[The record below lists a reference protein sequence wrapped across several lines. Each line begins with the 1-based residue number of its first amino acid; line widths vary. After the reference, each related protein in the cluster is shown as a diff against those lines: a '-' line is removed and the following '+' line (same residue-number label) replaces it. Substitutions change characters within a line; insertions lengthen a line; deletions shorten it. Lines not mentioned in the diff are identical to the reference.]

1 MRKILDKFTK
11 RFTNKGKD
19 EGEWTEFRY
28 ADLRDVELD
37 NANLDGVNCFRHA
50 QFNKKEV
57 EEY

>member
-1 MRKILDKFTK
+1 MGRILDKITK
-11 RFTNKGKD
+11 WFSNKD

>member
-1 MRKILDKFTK
+1 MGRILDKITK
-11 RFTNKGKD
+11 RFSNKD
-19 EGEWTEFRY
+19 EGEWAKLRY

>member
-1 MRKILDKFTK
+1 MGRILDKLTK
-11 RFTNKGKD
+11 RFNNKD

-50 QFNKKEV
+50 QFDKKEV